1 MWAWIASH
9 TQRKA
14 FNNNN
19 DVVYTEFS
27 VLRGIQVVNL
37 QEVKVEAGEADQVG
51 TGETLLADEERR
63 PSQPSG
69 TTSLLLYRRN
79 LPPPG
84 RPPNIEQRERSSAL
98 IQTFNM

>member
-1 MWAWIASH
+1 MKRGITWAWIASH

-27 VLRGIQVVNL
+27 VLRGIQVTNL

-63 PSQPSG
+63 GCGYAGGIFQ
-69 TTSLLLYRRN
+69 LQAD
-79 LPPPG
+79 LPTLSSVEG
-84 RPPNIEQRERSSAL
+84 SSAL
-98 IQTFNM
+98 LSLPRS

>member
-1 MWAWIASH
+1 MSH

-19 DVVYTEFS
+19 VVYTEFS
-27 VLRGIQVVNL
+27 VLRGIQVTNL

-63 PSQPSG
+63 GCGYTGGIFHLQAD
-69 TTSLLLYRRN
+69 
-79 LPPPG
+79 LPTLSSVDAAAP
-84 RPPNIEQRERSSAL
+84 SSASRGRD
-98 IQTFNM
+98 

>member
-19 DVVYTEFS
+19 VVYTEFS
-27 VLRGIQVVNL
+27 VLRGIQVMNL
-37 QEVKVEAGEADQVG
+37 QEVKVEAGEADQVI

-63 PSQPSG
+63 PPEPSG
-69 TTSLLLYRRN
+69 TTSLWPYRRN

-84 RPPNIEQRERSSAL
+84 RPPNIE
-98 IQTFNM
+98 